1 MTEMTDTLLT
11 SIAAV
16 LLIVLEIFRIRR
28 AKKINIIDAAAP
40 PPTDVCQ
47 RCPLMWE
54 FRSKIENEARKRIR
68 QTRN

>member
-28 AKKINIIDAAAP
+28 EKKINIDVSAP
-40 PPTDVCQ
+40 PPMDVCQ
-47 RCPLMWE
+47 RCPLMWA
-54 FRSKIENEARKRIR
+54 FRIEVENASKKRIR